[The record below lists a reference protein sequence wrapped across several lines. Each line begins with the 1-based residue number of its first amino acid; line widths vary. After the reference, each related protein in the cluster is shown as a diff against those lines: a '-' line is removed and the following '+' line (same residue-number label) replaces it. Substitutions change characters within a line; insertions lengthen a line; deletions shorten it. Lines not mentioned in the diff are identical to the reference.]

1 MAARH
6 DVTTAPR
13 GVDLAHARWRKS
25 SYSGGA
31 NDCVEV
37 AELDEHAAV
46 RDSKD
51 IGRRPL
57 LFSKVAMRAL
67 VSGIVYGSI
76 GERQGW
82 EWGGCRDGRRGG
94 RSALTT
100 GVAPLE
106 AGFSV

>member
-1 MAARH
+1 MSTPNMAARH
-6 DVTTAPR
+6 DVTTAPH

-37 AELDEHAAV
+37 AELGEHAAV

-57 LFSKVAMRAL
+57 LFSKAAICAL
-67 VSGIVYGSI
+67 VSGIVCGSI
-76 GERQGW
+76 GERWGW
-82 EWGGCRDGRRGG
+82 G
-94 RSALTT
+94 
-100 GVAPLE
+100 
-106 AGFSV
+106 